1 MSEALIVSNLVLW
14 VLVIALALICLA
26 LARQIGVLT
35 ERVAPAGA
43 LIIDQGPRVGTA
55 APLFELRDLGGR
67 VVKLGGVNAAGRGS
81 IILWVSPTC
90 PMCKKLLPAVK
101 SLLARE
107 SGVDLVFAS
116 DGDLDAQRAFIAR
129 EKLDAHPYLLSP
141 ELGLAYQIGKLP
153 YAVLID
159 AEGVIRAKGLIN
171 TREHLESL
179 FEAQARGVASLQEY
193 LRESKA

>member
-1 MSEALIVSNLVLW
+1 M
-14 VLVIALALICLA
+14 
-26 LARQIGVLT
+26 
-35 ERVAPAGA
+35 
-43 LIIDQGPRVGTA
+43 
-55 APLFELRDLGGR
+55 
-67 VVKLGGVNAAGRGS
+67 
-81 IILWVSPTC
+81 
-90 PMCKKLLPAVK
+90 MLPAVK

-129 EKLDAHPYLLSP
+129 EKLEAHPYLLSP